1 MAVWRESMRVVPT
14 LGLRSI
20 AAAVAMLDDPTTV
33 AVIRQ
38 RRATWRASRCRLRRG
53 FFAGRI
59 EGSYDILITNRLI
72 AQPQFELNFYSK
84 SNRSRRSLHDQGLG
98 GRL

>member
-1 MAVWRESMRVVPT
+1 MRVVPT

-38 RRATWRASRCRLRRG
+38 ESESRHAASQSMPTPKGFLRRP
-53 FFAGRI
+53 
-59 EGSYDILITNRLI
+59 E
-72 AQPQFELNFYSK
+72 
-84 SNRSRRSLHDQGLG
+84 RRFI
-98 GRL
+98 